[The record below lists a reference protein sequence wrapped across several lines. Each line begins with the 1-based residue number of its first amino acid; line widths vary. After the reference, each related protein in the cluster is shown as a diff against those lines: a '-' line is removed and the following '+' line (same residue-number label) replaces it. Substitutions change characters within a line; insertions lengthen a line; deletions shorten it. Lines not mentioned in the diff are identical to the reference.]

1 MSKQKRPLVF
11 FETLLKITHHATHAC
26 ASVCSRA
33 RARVRACKRVYAC
46 ACAPM
51 RVCER
56 TCLHMRGHA
65 RAHPRMTLHAP
76 FPLRGKGAEL
86 AECRMVKLI
95 RGEEVGVVWTEP
107 ETIAKPAADRP
118 TSPRSLSSPSE
129 MMEPRTAFVALAQQP
144 KATEQDSKESWTG
157 PSPTE
162 RGQNLADSPP

>member
-56 TCLHMRGHA
+56 TCERTCLHMCGHA

-129 MMEPRTAFVALAQQP
+129 MMEPRTAFVALVQ
-144 KATEQDSKESWTG
+144 
-157 PSPTE
+157 
-162 RGQNLADSPP
+162 